1 MATISDGVTTITP
14 PARLTVEEEYAS
26 RNKVHELLG
35 GGVAVTFG
43 EFPLR
48 TGTLSMFF
56 DDETESKTA
65 YEFFKNGFVFE
76 LTDTDVPTSNMFFVV
91 AGVITRTK
99 VEELRN
105 AWILAV
111 DVQEVIQ

>member
-1 MATISDGVTTITP
+1 MATISDGSTTITP
-14 PARLTVEEEYAS
+14 PARLTVNEAYES
-26 RNKVHELLG
+26 RNRVHELLG
-35 GGVAVTFG
+35 GGVAITFG

-48 TGTLSMFF
+48 TGTLSLFF
-56 DDETESKTA
+56 DNETDSKTA
-65 YEFFKNGFVFE
+65 FDFFKNGFVFE
-76 LTDTDVPTSNMFFVV
+76 LTDMDAPTSDMFFVV
-91 AGVITRTK
+91 SGAMNRTK